1 MDKVFC
7 NLEDEI
13 GRLNQRA
20 HQAFTLDSLN
30 IHRFDILLVLSLTP
44 ANRLSE
50 TKLINLGN
58 EMLINLAK
66 HLGVHLHAFFGTR
79 ESADQRPHLH
89 LAIFCDQSA
98 GSISTSKAQEFV
110 KKWWLK
116 YGLLKRQ
123 DIGPWRGGNA
133 IGYIVNKNSGI
144 AAHFIDRV
152 FCPRLDDC
160 KPTKNKRQRRCRF
173 KRISQIRE

>member
-7 NLEDEI
+7 SLEDEI
-13 GRLNQRA
+13 SSLNQRA
-20 HQAFTLDSLN
+20 HKAFTLDSLN

-44 ANRLSE
+44 ANRLPE
-50 TKLINLGN
+50 KKLINLGN

-66 HLGVHLHAFFGTR
+66 HLRVHLHAFFGTR
-79 ESADQRPHLH
+79 ESESQRPHLH
-89 LAIFCDQSA
+89 IAIYCDQSA
-98 GSISTSKAQEFV
+98 GIVSQTKAQDFV
-110 KKWWLK
+110 KRWWLK
-116 YGLLKRQ
+116 YGLLERQ

-144 AAHFIDRV
+144 ASHFIDRV

-160 KPTKNKRQRRCRF
+160 KPTKNKRQHRCRF
-173 KRISQIRE
+173 KRINRVEQ